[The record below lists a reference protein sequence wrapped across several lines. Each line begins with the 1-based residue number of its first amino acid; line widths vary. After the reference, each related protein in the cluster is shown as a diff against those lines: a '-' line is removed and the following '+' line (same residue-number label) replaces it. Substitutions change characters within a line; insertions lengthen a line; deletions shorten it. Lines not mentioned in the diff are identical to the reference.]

1 MIFCIVE
8 HLALLPFTL
17 GKESGDELTLVIGEA
32 TDGLTAPQQMLGLGV
47 LAISF
52 GDGDQMVQAIVAE
65 GGMPP
70 RVAVVGN
77 GGEMVALNK
86 T

>member
-1 MIFCIVE
+1 MIPGIVE

-17 GKESGDELTLVIGEA
+17 LEESGDELALVIGKA
-32 TDGLTAPQQMLGLGV
+32 TDGLTTPQQMLDLGV

-65 GGMPP
+65 GGVPSGMAP
-70 RVAVVGN
+70 N
-77 GGEMVALNK
+77 SQK
-86 T
+86 D